1 MECILHLQSTAVRW
15 QRRLCRLQ
23 LRCLMQHK
31 GDLGKRPENQRKLCF
46 RLSLYIE
53 DRLMDQIAAGK
64 NFLSLSGGKF
74 RQDLTNVL
82 HVRRISSQES
92 FHVSICWGQG
102 GQQKLADKASHIS
115 C

>member
-1 MECILHLQSTAVRW
+1 
-15 QRRLCRLQ
+15 
-23 LRCLMQHK
+23 
-31 GDLGKRPENQRKLCF
+31 
-46 RLSLYIE
+46 
-53 DRLMDQIAAGK
+53 MDQIAAGK

-82 HVRRISSQES
+82 HVRRISS
-92 FHVSICWGQG
+92 HVSICWGQG